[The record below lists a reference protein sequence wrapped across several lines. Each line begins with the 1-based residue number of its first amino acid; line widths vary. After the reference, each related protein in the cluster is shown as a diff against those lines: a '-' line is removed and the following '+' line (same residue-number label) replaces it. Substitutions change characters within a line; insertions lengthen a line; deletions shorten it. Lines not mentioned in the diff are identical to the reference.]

1 MNKLEIKHKRTNE
14 IIMTIEYKNSIS
26 GADLSGADLSGADL
40 SWSTLSGTDLSGVN
54 LRWTDLSKAKN
65 INYDYLIGANTCVKK
80 NDKLK
85 KVKASE

>member
-26 GADLSGADLSGADL
+26 EANLRGTDLRWADLSKA
-40 SWSTLSGTDLSGVN
+40 N
-54 LRWTDLSKAKN
+54 LRWADLSKAKN

>member
-26 GADLSGADLSGADL
+26 KA
-40 SWSTLSGTDLSGVN
+40 N
-54 LRWTDLSKAKN
+54 LSKAKN

-80 NDKLK
+80 MIN
-85 KVKASE
+85 

>member
-14 IIMTIEYKNSIS
+14 IIMTIEYKNSIN
-26 GADLSGADLSGADL
+26 GADLRGADLREA
-40 SWSTLSGTDLSGVN
+40 T

>member
-14 IIMTIEYKNSIS
+14 IIMTIEYKNSIN
-26 GADLSGADLSGADL
+26 GTD
-40 SWSTLSGTDLSGVN
+40 LSGTDLSG
-54 LRWTDLSKAKN
+54 TDLSGTDLSGTDLSGANLSEAKN